1 MTQMIPPNNLEA
13 EEAVLGSILIDPS
26 VVNDVMEILRNGDF
40 YSKKHQ
46 AIFSVMERLYEKG
59 DPIDILSVCEELKKN
74 GQMKF
79 VGSDLDVAK
88 LAEAVPTS
96 AHVMHYAKIVRD
108 KSILRNLIEAGRNI
122 VESAYGEK
130 EVDDIL
136 DEAERVVFD
145 IAESRTTKT
154 YEHIGAIMHQ
164 VFENLEELRTRSS
177 NVLEPGAVVSGL
189 PTGLKSLDRQTT
201 GFHKSDLVIVAAR
214 PSVGKTAFA
223 LTIARNMAVKFN
235 LSVGLFSLEMS
246 KEQLAQ
252 RLLCT
257 ESRVDLH
264 KLRTG
269 FLSNEEWE
277 RLTVGASVLYK
288 ANLIVDDE
296 PSLDP
301 RTLRAKARR
310 MKREYNI
317 DAIFIDYLQLM
328 HVRGGFSESRQQ
340 EISEISRSLKL
351 LSRELNIVVVAL
363 SQLSRAVE
371 AREDKRPRLSDLRE
385 SGAIEQDADT
395 VLFIYRDEYYKKS
408 DRIHEPH
415 EAEIIIGKQRNGPI
429 GTVILMF
436 EPKTASFYE
445 VEQVERE

>member
-1 MTQMIPPNNLEA
+1 MTQMIPPHNLEA

-26 VVNDVMEILRNGDF
+26 VVNDVMEILRNNDF

-46 AIFSVMERLYEKG
+46 ALFTVMERLYERG
-59 DPIDILSVCEELKKN
+59 DPIDILSVCEELKKS

-88 LAEAVPTS
+88 LAETVPTS

-108 KSILRNLIEAGRNI
+108 KSILRSLIEAGRNI

-130 EVDDIL
+130 EVDEIL

-164 VFENLEELRTRSS
+164 VFENLEEMRTRST

-269 FLSNEEWE
+269 FLTNDEWE

-310 MKREYNI
+310 MKREYNV

-395 VLFIYRDEYYKKS
+395 VIFIYRDEYYKKS

-429 GTVILMF
+429 GTVMLMF

-445 VEQVERE
+445 VEQVVRE

>member
-46 AIFSVMERLYEKG
+46 AIFSVMERLYERG

-79 VGSDLDVAK
+79 VGNDLDVAK
-88 LAEAVPTS
+88 LAETVPTS

-164 VFENLEELRTRSS
+164 VFENLEEMRTRSA
-177 NVLEPGAVVSGL
+177 NALEPGAVVSGL

-235 LSVGLFSLEMS
+235 LSIGLFSLEMS

-269 FLSNEEWE
+269 FLTNEEWD

-310 MKREYNI
+310 MKREYDI

-445 VEQVERE
+445 VEQAVRE

>member
-1 MTQMIPPNNLEA
+1 MPLVPPHNLEA
-13 EEAVLGSILIDPS
+13 EEAVIGSILIDPS
-26 VVNDVMEILRNGDF
+26 VVNDVMEVLRSSDF

-46 AIFSVMERLYEKG
+46 VIFAAMEKLYERG
-59 DPIDILSVCEELKKN
+59 DPIDVLSVCEELKRS

-79 VGSDLDVAK
+79 VGSELDVAR

-96 AHVMHYAKIVRD
+96 AHVMHYAKIVLD
-108 KSILRNLIEAGRNI
+108 KSILRSLIEAGRNI
-122 VESAYGEK
+122 VESAYEER
-130 EVDDIL
+130 EVDEIL
-136 DEAERVVFD
+136 DEAERIVFD
-145 IAESRTTKT
+145 IAESRATKT
-154 YEHIGAIMHQ
+154 YDHIGSIMHA
-164 VFENLEELRTRSS
+164 VFENLEELRLKSS
-177 NVLEPGAVVSGL
+177 AAPEPGAVVSGL
-189 PTGLKSLDRQTT
+189 PTGFRVLDRQTS
-201 GFHKSDLVIVAAR
+201 GFHKSDLIIIAAR

-235 LSVGLFSLEMS
+235 LSVGIFSLEMS

-252 RLLCT
+252 RLLCS

-264 KLRTG
+264 KIRTG
-269 FLSNEEWE
+269 YLSDQEWE
-277 RLTVGASVLYK
+277 RLTIGASRLYK
-288 ANLIVDDE
+288 ANIIVDDE

-317 DAIFIDYLQLM
+317 DAIFVDYLQLM
-328 HVRGGFSESRQQ
+328 HTRGGSHESRQQ

-351 LSRELNIVVVAL
+351 LARELDIAVVAL

-371 AREDKRPRLSDLRE
+371 TREDKRPRLSDLRE

-395 VLFIYRDEYYKKS
+395 VLFIYREEYYKKS
-408 DRIHEPH
+408 EKLHEPH

-429 GTVILMF
+429 GTVKLMF
-436 EPKTASFYE
+436 EPQTASFYE
-445 VEQVERE
+445 LERIEVE

>member
-1 MTQMIPPNNLEA
+1 MPLLPPHNLEA
-13 EEAVLGSILIDPS
+13 EEAVIGSILIDPS
-26 VVNDVMEILRNGDF
+26 VVNDVMEVLRSSDF

-46 AIFSVMERLYEKG
+46 AIFAAMEKMYERG
-59 DPIDILSVCEELKKN
+59 DPIDVLSVCEELKRT

-79 VGSDLDVAK
+79 VGSELDVAR

-108 KSILRNLIEAGRNI
+108 KSILRSLIEAGRNI
-122 VESAYGEK
+122 VESAYEER
-130 EVDDIL
+130 EVDEIL
-136 DEAERVVFD
+136 DEAERIVFD
-145 IAESRTTKT
+145 IAESRATKT
-154 YEHIGAIMHQ
+154 YDHIGSIMHA
-164 VFENLEELRTRSS
+164 VFENLEELRLKGSS
-177 NVLEPGAVVSGL
+177 VPEPGAVVSGL
-189 PTGLKSLDRQTT
+189 PTGFRALDRQTS
-201 GFHKSDLVIVAAR
+201 GFHKSDLIIIAAR

-235 LSVGLFSLEMS
+235 LSVGIFSLEMS

-252 RLLCT
+252 RLLCS

-264 KLRTG
+264 KIRTG
-269 FLSNEEWE
+269 YLSDQEWE
-277 RLTVGASVLYK
+277 RLTIGASKLYK
-288 ANLIVDDE
+288 ANIIVDDE

-310 MKREYNI
+310 MKREYNV
-317 DAIFIDYLQLM
+317 DAIFVDYLQLM
-328 HVRGGFSESRQQ
+328 HTRGGQESRQQ

-351 LSRELNIVVVAL
+351 LARELDIAVVAL

-371 AREDKRPRLSDLRE
+371 TREDKRPRLSDLRE

-395 VLFIYRDEYYKKS
+395 VLFIYREEYYKKS
-408 DRIHEPH
+408 EKLHEPH

-429 GTVILMF
+429 GTVKLMF
-436 EPKTASFYE
+436 EPQTASFYE
-445 VEQVERE
+445 VERIEVE

>member
-108 KSILRNLIEAGRNI
+108 KSILRSLIEAGRNI

-154 YEHIGAIMHQ
+154 YEHIGVIMHQ
-164 VFENLEELRTRSS
+164 VFENLEELRARSS

>member
-1 MTQMIPPNNLEA
+1 MPLVPPHNLEA
-13 EEAVLGSILIDPS
+13 EEAVIGSILIDPS
-26 VVNDVMEILRNGDF
+26 VVNDVMEVLRSSDF

-46 AIFSVMERLYEKG
+46 AIFAAMEKLYERG
-59 DPIDILSVCEELKKN
+59 DPVDVLSVCEELKRS

-79 VGSDLDVAK
+79 VGSELDVAR

-96 AHVMHYAKIVRD
+96 AHVMHYAKIVLD
-108 KSILRNLIEAGRNI
+108 KSILRSLIEAGRNI
-122 VESAYGEK
+122 VESAYEER
-130 EVDDIL
+130 EVDEIL
-136 DEAERVVFD
+136 DEAERIVFD
-145 IAESRTTKT
+145 IAESRATKT
-154 YEHIGAIMHQ
+154 YDHIGSIMHA
-164 VFENLEELRTRSS
+164 VFENLEELRLKSS
-177 NVLEPGAVVSGL
+177 AAPEPGAVVSGL
-189 PTGLKSLDRQTT
+189 PTGFRVLDRQTS
-201 GFHKSDLVIVAAR
+201 GFHKSDLIIIAAR

-235 LSVGLFSLEMS
+235 LSVGIFSLEMS

-252 RLLCT
+252 RLLCS

-264 KLRTG
+264 KIRTG
-269 FLSNEEWE
+269 YLSDQEWE
-277 RLTVGASVLYK
+277 RLTIGASRLYK
-288 ANLIVDDE
+288 ANIIVDDE

-317 DAIFIDYLQLM
+317 DAIFVDYLQLM
-328 HVRGGFSESRQQ
+328 HTRGGSHESRQQ

-351 LSRELNIVVVAL
+351 LARELDIAVVAL

-371 AREDKRPRLSDLRE
+371 TREDKRPRLSDLRE

-395 VLFIYRDEYYKKS
+395 VLFIYREEYYRKS
-408 DRIHEPH
+408 EKLHEPH

-429 GTVILMF
+429 GTVKLMF
-436 EPKTASFYE
+436 EPQTASFYE
-445 VEQVERE
+445 LERIEVE

>member
-1 MTQMIPPNNLEA
+1 MPLVPPHNLEA
-13 EEAVLGSILIDPS
+13 EEAVIGSILIDPS
-26 VVNDVMEILRNGDF
+26 VVNDVMEVLRSSDF

-46 AIFSVMERLYEKG
+46 AIFAAMERLYERG
-59 DPIDILSVCEELKKN
+59 DPIDMLSVCEELKRS

-79 VGSDLDVAK
+79 VGSELDVAR

-96 AHVMHYAKIVRD
+96 AHVMHYAKIVLD
-108 KSILRNLIEAGRNI
+108 KSILRSLIEAGRNI
-122 VESAYGEK
+122 VESVYEER
-130 EVDDIL
+130 EVDEIL
-136 DEAERVVFD
+136 DEAERIVFD
-145 IAESRTTKT
+145 IAESRATKT
-154 YEHIGAIMHQ
+154 YDHIGSIMHA
-164 VFENLEELRTRSS
+164 VFENLEELRLKSS
-177 NVLEPGAVVSGL
+177 MAPEPGAVVSGL
-189 PTGLKSLDRQTT
+189 PTGFRVLDRQTS
-201 GFHKSDLVIVAAR
+201 GFHKSDLIIIAAR

-235 LSVGLFSLEMS
+235 LSVGIFSLEMS

-252 RLLCT
+252 RLLCS

-264 KLRTG
+264 KIRTG
-269 FLSNEEWE
+269 YLSDQEWE
-277 RLTVGASVLYK
+277 RLTIGASRLYK
-288 ANLIVDDE
+288 ANIIVDDE

-317 DAIFIDYLQLM
+317 DAIFVDYLQLM
-328 HVRGGFSESRQQ
+328 HTRGGSHESRQQ

-351 LSRELNIVVVAL
+351 LARELDIAVVAL

-371 AREDKRPRLSDLRE
+371 TREDKRPRLSDLRE

-395 VLFIYRDEYYKKS
+395 VLFIYREEYYRKS
-408 DRIHEPH
+408 EKLHEPH

-429 GTVILMF
+429 GTVKLMF
-436 EPKTASFYE
+436 EPQTASFYE
-445 VEQVERE
+445 LERIEVE

>member
-1 MTQMIPPNNLEA
+1 MPLVPPHNLEA
-13 EEAVLGSILIDPS
+13 EEAVIGSILIDPS
-26 VVNDVMEILRNGDF
+26 VVNDVMEVLRSSDF

-46 AIFSVMERLYEKG
+46 AIFAAMEKLYERG
-59 DPIDILSVCEELKKN
+59 DPIDVLSVCEELKRS

-79 VGSDLDVAK
+79 VGSELDVAR

-96 AHVMHYAKIVRD
+96 AHVMHYAKIVLD
-108 KSILRNLIEAGRNI
+108 KSILRSLIEAGRNI
-122 VESAYGEK
+122 VESAYEER
-130 EVDDIL
+130 EVDEIL
-136 DEAERVVFD
+136 DEAERIVFD
-145 IAESRTTKT
+145 IAESRATKT
-154 YEHIGAIMHQ
+154 YDHIGSIMHA
-164 VFENLEELRTRSS
+164 VFENLEELRLKSS
-177 NVLEPGAVVSGL
+177 AAPEPGAVVSGL
-189 PTGLKSLDRQTT
+189 PTGFRVLDRQTS
-201 GFHKSDLVIVAAR
+201 GFHKSDLIIIAAR

-235 LSVGLFSLEMS
+235 LSVGIFSLEMS

-252 RLLCT
+252 RLLCS

-264 KLRTG
+264 KIRTG
-269 FLSNEEWE
+269 YLSDQEWE
-277 RLTVGASVLYK
+277 RLTIGASRLYK
-288 ANLIVDDE
+288 ANIIVDDE

-317 DAIFIDYLQLM
+317 DAIFVDYLQLM
-328 HVRGGFSESRQQ
+328 HTRGGSHESRQQ

-351 LSRELNIVVVAL
+351 LARELDIAVVAL

-371 AREDKRPRLSDLRE
+371 TREDKRPRLSDLRE

-395 VLFIYRDEYYKKS
+395 VLFIYREEYYKKS
-408 DRIHEPH
+408 EKLHEPH

-429 GTVILMF
+429 GTVKLMF
-436 EPKTASFYE
+436 EPQTASFYE
-445 VEQVERE
+445 LERIEVE

>member
-1 MTQMIPPNNLEA
+1 MPLLPPNNLEA
-13 EEAVLGSILIDPS
+13 EEAVIGSILIDPS
-26 VVNDVMEILRNGDF
+26 VVNDVMEFLRSDDF

-46 AIFSVMERLYEKG
+46 VIFAAMEKMYERG
-59 DPIDILSVCEELKKN
+59 DPIDVLSLCEELKRT

-79 VGSDLDVAK
+79 VGSELDVAR

-108 KSILRNLIEAGRNI
+108 KSILRSLIEAGRNI
-122 VESAYGEK
+122 VESAYDER
-130 EVDDIL
+130 EVDEIL
-136 DEAERVVFD
+136 DEAERIVFD
-145 IAESRTTKT
+145 IAESRPMKT
-154 YEHIGAIMHQ
+154 NDHIVSIMHA
-164 VFENLEELRTRSS
+164 VFENLEELRLKSAT
-177 NVLEPGAVVSGL
+177 VPEPGAVVSGL
-189 PTGLKSLDRQTT
+189 PTGFRILDRQTS
-201 GFHKSDLVIVAAR
+201 GFHKSDLIIIAAR

-235 LSVGLFSLEMS
+235 LSVGIFSLEMS

-252 RLLCT
+252 RLLCS

-264 KLRTG
+264 KIRTG
-269 FLSNEEWE
+269 YLSDQEWE
-277 RLTVGASVLYK
+277 RLTIGASKLYK
-288 ANLIVDDE
+288 ANIIVDDE

-317 DAIFIDYLQLM
+317 DAIFVDYLQLM
-328 HVRGGFSESRQQ
+328 HTRGGGQESRQQ

-351 LSRELNIVVVAL
+351 LARELEIAVVAL

-371 AREDKRPRLSDLRE
+371 TREDKRPRLSDLRE

-395 VLFIYRDEYYKKS
+395 VLFIYREEYYRKS
-408 DRIHEPH
+408 EKLHEPH

-429 GTVILMF
+429 GTVKLMF
-436 EPKTASFYE
+436 EPQTASFYE
-445 VEQVERE
+445 VERIESE

>member
-1 MTQMIPPNNLEA
+1 MPLVPPHNLEA

-26 VVNDVMEILRNGDF
+26 VVNDVMEILRNTDF

-46 AIFSVMERLYEKG
+46 AIFSVMEKLYERG
-59 DPIDILSVCEELKKN
+59 EPIDVLSVCEELKKN

-79 VGSDLDVAK
+79 VGSELDVAR

-108 KSILRNLIEAGRNI
+108 KSILRSLIVAGRNI
-122 VESAYGEK
+122 VESAYEER
-130 EVDDIL
+130 EVDEIL

-145 IAESRTTKT
+145 IAESRATKT
-154 YEHIGAIMHQ
+154 YDHIGAIMHA
-164 VFENLEELRTRSS
+164 VFENLEELRLKSS
-177 NVLEPGAVVSGL
+177 SLVEPGAVVSGL
-189 PTGLKSLDRQTT
+189 PTGFRNLDRQTS
-201 GFHKSDLVIVAAR
+201 GFHKSDLIIIAAR

-235 LSVGLFSLEMS
+235 LSVGIFSLEMS

-252 RLLCT
+252 RLLCS

-264 KLRTG
+264 KIRTG
-269 FLSNEEWE
+269 YLSDQEWE
-277 RLTVGASVLYK
+277 RLTVGASRLYK
-288 ANLIVDDE
+288 ANIIVDDE

-301 RTLRAKARR
+301 RTLRAKTRR
-310 MKREYNI
+310 MKREYNV
-317 DAIFIDYLQLM
+317 DAIFVDYLQLM
-328 HVRGGFSESRQQ
+328 HTRGGSHESRQQ

-351 LSRELNIVVVAL
+351 LARELNIAVIAL

-371 AREDKRPRLSDLRE
+371 TREEKRPRLSDLRE

-395 VLFIYRDEYYKKS
+395 VLFIYREEYYKKTEKLQ
-408 DRIHEPH
+408 EPH

-429 GTVILMF
+429 GTVKLMF
-436 EPKTASFYE
+436 EPQTASFYE
-445 VEQVERE
+445 MERVEGE

>member
-46 AIFSVMERLYEKG
+46 AIFSVMERLYERG

-88 LAEAVPTS
+88 LAESVPTS

-108 KSILRNLIEAGRNI
+108 KSILRSLIEAGRNI

-164 VFENLEELRTRSS
+164 VFENLEDLRTRSS

-235 LSVGLFSLEMS
+235 FSIGLFSLEMS

-269 FLSNEEWE
+269 FLTNEEWD
-277 RLTVGASVLYK
+277 RLTV
-288 ANLIVDDE
+288 
-296 PSLDP
+296 
-301 RTLRAKARR
+301 
-310 MKREYNI
+310 
-317 DAIFIDYLQLM
+317 
-328 HVRGGFSESRQQ
+328 
-340 EISEISRSLKL
+340 
-351 LSRELNIVVVAL
+351 
-363 SQLSRAVE
+363 
-371 AREDKRPRLSDLRE
+371 
-385 SGAIEQDADT
+385 
-395 VLFIYRDEYYKKS
+395 
-408 DRIHEPH
+408 
-415 EAEIIIGKQRNGPI
+415 
-429 GTVILMF
+429 
-436 EPKTASFYE
+436 
-445 VEQVERE
+445 